1 MTLAALESH
10 MMVNMYSVLLLFQG
24 AKPLLEK
31 GRDRKFVYIGAPIS
45 TITDMEECKRAPL
58 GAYSVSKLATNW
70 LVRKWHY
77 ENEWLVAFVVDP
89 G

>member
-1 MTLAALESH
+1 
-10 MMVNMYSVLLLFQG
+10 MMVNTYSVLLLFQG

-31 GRDRKFVYIGAPIS
+31 GKERKFVYIGAPIS
-45 TITDMEECKRAPL
+45 TITEMEGCKRAPL
-58 GAYSVSKLATNW
+58 GAYSVSKLAANW
-70 LVRKWHY
+70 LVRKWHF